1 MSKGVTIRGVDYATR
16 AAAALALGVSRATI
30 SNAALDPAKLERVG
44 LGPATGAEV
53 AARNCRPVVFQGVS
67 YASRGDAAAAHGVTR
82 SQMSAVFKVLGQ
94 PAAAPVIIGGV
105 EYASQHKAAAALG
118 VTPAD
123 VRAWLKVQAKI
134 SA

>member
-1 MSKGVTIRGVDYATR
+1 MTKGLTIRGVDYATQ
-16 AAAALALGVSRATI
+16 AAAALALGVSRGTI

-53 AARNCRPVVFQGVS
+53 AARNRRPVVLQGVA
-67 YASRGDAAAAHGVTR
+67 YASRGDAAAAHGITP

-105 EYASQHKAAAALG
+105 EYPSQIKAAAALG
-118 VTPAD
+118 VAVSD
-123 VRAWLKVQAKI
+123 LRGWLKVQAKI
-134 SA
+134 TA